1 MDLAF
6 VDKLAS
12 ENYGVKYLL
21 AAVDNFLRFVSVH
34 TMETKYTKD
43 TLQASKKMISR
54 KNTPENFGLIKQQNM
69 GELFFKL
76 CKEKDIEVNSTMS
89 EIRAGFAERAIQ
101 SFKHIIY
108 RYIEDN
114 GEKFVPKL
122 QQFLSTLNCL
132 KNRSIGKTPR
142 DVKNSD
148 F

>member
-1 MDLAF
+1 
-6 VDKLAS
+6 
-12 ENYGVKYLL
+12 
-21 AAVDNFLRFVSVH
+21 
-34 TMETKYTKD
+34 
-43 TLQASKKMISR
+43 
-54 KNTPENFGLIKQQNM
+54 
-69 GELFFKL
+69 
-76 CKEKDIEVNSTMS
+76 MS

-148 F
+148 FLSILYNKSFMKYTKPKFKVGDREFRKKVLLTDEISAISTKKTS